1 MKEQIHSRSAKQI
14 LWLSEIN
21 RGVYLKAGQY
31 LGNLEKVMPH
41 EFTDVL
47 KVLQDSGPYIPF
59 EEARIVVDYD
69 LGKLED
75 IYEKFEEI
83 PIAAASLAQ
92 VHKAKLKVRKL
103 KIIAKI

>member
-1 MKEQIHSRSAKQI
+1 
-14 LWLSEIN
+14 
-21 RGVYLKAGQY
+21 LKAGQY

>member
-1 MKEQIHSRSAKQI
+1 
-14 LWLSEIN
+14 
-21 RGVYLKAGQY
+21 VYLKAGQY

-47 KVLQDSGPYIPF
+47 KVLQDSGPHIPF

-75 IYEKFEEI
+75 IYESFEKI

-92 VHKAKLKVRKL
+92 VHKAKLKVK
-103 KIIAKI
+103 KIGKIS